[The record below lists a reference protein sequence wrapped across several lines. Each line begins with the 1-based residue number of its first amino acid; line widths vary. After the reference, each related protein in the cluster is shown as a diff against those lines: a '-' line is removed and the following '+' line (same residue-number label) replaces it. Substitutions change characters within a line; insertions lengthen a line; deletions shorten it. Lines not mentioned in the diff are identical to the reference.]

1 MKLVVRSAA
10 QLEIV
15 MSESK
20 PVTAQDVYEVI
31 LRLSA
36 EERELLSAML
46 DQDENTY
53 TISQEIKQ
61 VWVDESDRR
70 MQLIEEGKAGWVGG
84 EQVLRDL
91 RQSIG

>member
-31 LRLSA
+31 LRLSG

-46 DQDENTY
+46 DPDENTY

>member
-1 MKLVVRSAA
+1 
-10 QLEIV
+10 

-20 PVTAQDVYEVI
+20 PATAQDVYEVI

-53 TISQEIKQ
+53 TLSQEIKQ
-61 VWVDESDRR
+61 AWVDESDRR
-70 MQLIEEGKAGWVGG
+70 MQLIEEGKAGWVDG